1 MDRSTGSFVCLI
13 SNPNG
18 TLNVEL
24 KFPFP
29 RCRVHNPALVKN
41 KFVNRN
47 CESRKFDCEK
57 KKRRLQEFI
66 REQRRK
72 GCLLRRRYCAIVNPI
87 RRHVA
92 GLSAK
97 PLTILTACLIWVLA
111 IVLAMPAA
119 FFSYVPTVPLQSNHS
134 ILICSPFPEEFGE
147 YFTYPL
153 S

>member
-1 MDRSTGSFVCLI
+1 MSLHD
-13 SNPNG
+13 P
-18 TLNVEL
+18 
-24 KFPFP
+24 
-29 RCRVHNPALVKN
+29 LVKN
-41 KFVNRN
+41 IYLLN
-47 CESRKFDCEK
+47 CNCPVKYDCKKK
-57 KKRRLQEFI
+57 KKRLYEFMN
-66 REQRRK
+66 RRK

-147 YFTYPL
+147 YFTYRRMKYL
-153 S
+153 GNEYFT